1 MGGAWLLLKISI
13 NIGAHRLHCITLKE
27 DKTGKEDKYI
37 SVLFKYACSILLFN
51 IMRVY
56 KNGVKR

>member
-27 DKTGKEDKYI
+27 DKTGKGVKYI
-37 SVLFKYACSILLFN
+37 GILLCIVFYYSDYS
-51 IMRVY
+51 I
-56 KNGVKR
+56 